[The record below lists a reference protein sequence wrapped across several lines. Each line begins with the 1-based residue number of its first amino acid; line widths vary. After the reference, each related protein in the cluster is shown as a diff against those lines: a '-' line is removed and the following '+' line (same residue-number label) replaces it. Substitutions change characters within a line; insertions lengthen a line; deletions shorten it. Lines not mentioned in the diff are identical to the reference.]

1 MADTKDEI
9 IDNIVSELMKKPM
22 NKAEIMNMFD
32 FSLRSCDKYIAQI
45 QEEKEIPIKKQNIKG
60 VIYLSIDAIQ
70 TLNNNYY
77 MNIYLSPSN
86 IVVGGRI
93 YKDISECL
101 ADKLEYDTY
110 YKYIK
115 TITIDL

>member
-1 MADTKDEI
+1 MSNESFVDRL
-9 IDNIVSELMKKPM
+9 VSALMNKPM
-22 NKAEIMNMFD
+22 NKAEIMNVFD
-32 FSLRSCDKYIAQI
+32 FSIKTCDKYLAII
-45 QEEKEIPIKKQNIKG
+45 KDEKEIPIKKQNIKG
-60 VIYLSIDAIQ
+60 IIYFSIDAIQ

-93 YKDISECL
+93 YEDISECL